1 MELNQFIGKSQIA
14 VLEEAIKGEEGL
26 HFSQMLLTLYNN
38 ILSIP
43 KPYETEDQG
52 DVASVR
58 LHYFNGGSDW
68 YIIER
73 DIDGEQIQCF
83 GFACLNGDKQNAEFG
98 YINIAELIKYG
109 VELDLYYKPQ
119 TVEDI
124 KRKYGKELNNAN

>member
-1 MELNQFIGKSQIA
+1 MNLNQFIGKSQIA

-52 DVASVR
+52 DAASVR
-58 LHYFNGGSDW
+58 LHYFKGGSDW

-73 DIDGEQIQCF
+73 DIDGDQIQCF

>member
-1 MELNQFIGKSQIA
+1 MNLNQFIGKSQIA

-52 DVASVR
+52 DAASVR
-58 LHYFNGGSDW
+58 LHYFKGGSDW

>member
-1 MELNQFIGKSQIA
+1 MNLNQFIGKSQIA

-52 DVASVR
+52 DAASVR
-58 LHYFNGGSDW
+58 LHYFKGGSDW

-83 GFACLNGDKQNAEFG
+83 GFACINGDKQNAEFG

>member
-1 MELNQFIGKSQIA
+1 MNLNQFIGKSQIA

-52 DVASVR
+52 DAALVR
-58 LHYFNGGSDW
+58 LHYFKGGSDW

>member
-1 MELNQFIGKSQIA
+1 MNLNQFIGKSQIA

-26 HFSQMLLTLYNN
+26 HFSQMLLILYDN
-38 ILSIP
+38 ILAIP

-52 DVASVR
+52 DATPVR
-58 LHYFNGGSDW
+58 LHYFKGGSDW

-73 DIDGEQIQCF
+73 DIDGDQIQCF

>member
-1 MELNQFIGKSQIA
+1 MELNQFIGKGQIA

-52 DVASVR
+52 DAASVR
-58 LHYFNGGSDW
+58 LHYFKGGSDW

>member
-52 DVASVR
+52 DAVSVR

-73 DIDGEQIQCF
+73 DIDGDQIQCF

-124 KRKYGKELNNAN
+124 KRKYGKELSNAN

>member
-1 MELNQFIGKSQIA
+1 M
-14 VLEEAIKGEEGL
+14 
-26 HFSQMLLTLYNN
+26 
-38 ILSIP
+38 
-43 KPYETEDQG
+43 
-52 DVASVR
+52 R

-73 DIDGEQIQCF
+73 DIDGDQIQCF

>member
-1 MELNQFIGKSQIA
+1 MNLNQFIGKSQIA

-52 DVASVR
+52 DAVSVR

-73 DIDGEQIQCF
+73 DIDGDQIQCF

>member
-1 MELNQFIGKSQIA
+1 MNLNQFIGKSQIA

-26 HFSQMLLTLYNN
+26 HFSQMLLTLYDN
-38 ILSIP
+38 ILAIP

-52 DVASVR
+52 DAAPVR
-58 LHYFNGGSDW
+58 LHYFKGGSDW

-73 DIDGEQIQCF
+73 DIDGDQIQCF

>member
-1 MELNQFIGKSQIA
+1 MELNQFIGKGQIA

>member
-1 MELNQFIGKSQIA
+1 MNLNQFIGKSQIA

-38 ILSIP
+38 ILAIP

-52 DVASVR
+52 DAVPVR
-58 LHYFNGGSDW
+58 LHYFKGGSDW

>member
-1 MELNQFIGKSQIA
+1 MNLNQFIGKSQIA

-52 DVASVR
+52 DAATVR
-58 LHYFNGGSDW
+58 LHYFKGGSDW

>member
-52 DVASVR
+52 DAASVR
-58 LHYFNGGSDW
+58 LHYFKGGSDW

>member
-1 MELNQFIGKSQIA
+1 MNLNQFIGKSQIA

-52 DVASVR
+52 DAASVR

>member
-1 MELNQFIGKSQIA
+1 MNLNQFIGKSQIA
-14 VLEEAIKGEEGL
+14 VLEEAIKGEESL

-52 DVASVR
+52 DAAPVR
-58 LHYFNGGSDW
+58 LHYFKGGSDW

>member
-14 VLEEAIKGEEGL
+14 VLEEAIKGEESL

-52 DVASVR
+52 DAASVR
-58 LHYFNGGSDW
+58 LHYFKGGSDW

-73 DIDGEQIQCF
+73 DIDGDQIQCF